1 MSDRPRRRRPGGPD
15 PDGRPRRSR
24 DEERP
29 QRTGGRTRRDG
40 QPRRRRPG
48 AQRERPQPDEAP
60 TEDEPVDEEP
70 VDEEPAG
77 DGSDAERADDDVA
90 DEEPPDADD
99 EAEDEP
105 AGDETDDAGADEE
118 PEAREEPPPGRP
130 QRLGARAVARA
141 AVEQVVEMTGKS
153 PEGVTSVSRSDDG
166 WVVGVEVVETE
177 RIPDSADVLAIYEAE
192 LDGDA
197 ELMSY
202 RRVRRYPRGRGD
214 DE

>member
-1 MSDRPRRRRPGGPD
+1 
-15 PDGRPRRSR
+15 
-24 DEERP
+24 
-29 QRTGGRTRRDG
+29 
-40 QPRRRRPG
+40 
-48 AQRERPQPDEAP
+48 
-60 TEDEPVDEEP
+60 
-70 VDEEPAG
+70 
-77 DGSDAERADDDVA
+77 
-90 DEEPPDADD
+90 
-99 EAEDEP
+99 
-105 AGDETDDAGADEE
+105 
-118 PEAREEPPPGRP
+118 
-130 QRLGARAVARA
+130 
-141 AVEQVVEMTGKS
+141 QVVEMTGKS